1 MECNGYS
8 HFDKDAF
15 DNKPDEVCYIPENAD
30 TLEETFSKN
39 DLLQLCKEFV
49 EDNDLKKV
57 TAETVL
63 EELWTRLEWTFPS
76 TELDQMLGSYQDVED
91 EDDEEDERRYV
102 CSNCGGGF
110 KHDEMTF
117 GEDNDLC
124 KDCTP

>member
-1 MECNGYS
+1 MAKHTKTFEQYKADMECNGYS

-15 DNKPDEVCYIPENAD
+15 DNKLDEVCYIPENAD

-39 DLLQLCKEFV
+39 DLLELCKEFV

-76 TELDQMLGSYQDVED
+76 TELDQMLGSYQDVE
-91 EDDEEDERRYV
+91 EEDE
-102 CSNCGGGF
+102 
-110 KHDEMTF
+110 E
-117 GEDNDLC
+117 E
-124 KDCTP
+124 